1 MKREHSR
8 KPEELFDIIE
18 ACSPG
23 PYLELFARHYRKN
36 WRQWGNEVSKV
47 NEVNEVNEIDVV
59 NRVNT
64 ANPFAE
70 GVLQPMALAPS
81 ASANIVQLALLDTRA
96 SDKMGAAIRRSR
108 NGHHQ

>member
-1 MKREHSR
+1 MADSAPSWLTLRGDFR
-8 KPEELFDIIE
+8 I
-18 ACSPG
+18 
-23 PYLELFARHYRKN
+23 
-36 WRQWGNEVSKV
+36 
-47 NEVNEVNEIDVV
+47 EVNEVDVV

-70 GVLQPMALAPS
+70 GVLQPMALVPS
-81 ASANIVQLALLDTRA
+81 ASADIVQLALLDTRA